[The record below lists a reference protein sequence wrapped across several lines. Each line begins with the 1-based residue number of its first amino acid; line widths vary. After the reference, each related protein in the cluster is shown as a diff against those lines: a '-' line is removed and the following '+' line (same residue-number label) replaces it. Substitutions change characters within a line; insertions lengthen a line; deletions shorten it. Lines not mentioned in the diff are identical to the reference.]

1 MGEVPENR
9 RKANDT
15 AIFQKTKK
23 EDLGNFRLVSLTLV
37 PRKMMEQLIL
47 EIISRHMKDKKIIRI
62 SQQGFIKRKT
72 FGLD

>member
-15 AIFQKTKK
+15 AVFQKAKK
-23 EDLGNFRLVSLTLV
+23 ENFRLVSLTLV

-47 EIISRHMKDKKIIRI
+47 EIISRHMKDKKII
-62 SQQGFIKRKT
+62 
-72 FGLD
+72 GLVSKDSSKGRLLD